1 MKTVKGNGERGEG
14 DQGWRV
20 TVREEGMNIWKARE
34 ETEYKGKRARRR
46 ERVQITLERPLKSK
60 PKEVER
66 QQREDT
72 LAFTVKENEEPMGS
86 QETSRSTRTRTT
98 VREERN

>member
-1 MKTVKGNGERGEG
+1 MESDRERRGNEHMESKGRNRVQGEKSE
-14 DQGWRV
+14 
-20 TVREEGMNIWKARE
+20 K
-34 ETEYKGKRARRR
+34 KR

-98 VREERN
+98 VREE